1 MAGAHGERQRDAP
14 RHQAREL
21 DAQKKSLQA
30 AERDEVARAAWRAA
44 AQDLDPAD
52 LVFVDESGT
61 HLALTP
67 LYARA
72 PRGERAWGRVPA
84 DRGTNVTLLAALALT
99 GAGAAMTLPG
109 AADALAFEAYV
120 RDVLAP
126 TLRPGQI
133 VILDNVRTHKGA
145 VVRTLIEARGCRLL
159 FLPAYSPDFSPI
171 EHAFS
176 KLKALLRRASAR
188 TRETL
193 ESAIAEALAAI
204 SVQDAQ
210 GWFTACGYPVEA
222 QPF

>member
-1 MAGAHGERQRDAP
+1 M
-14 RHQAREL
+14 
-21 DAQKKSLQA
+21 
-30 AERDEVARAAWRAA
+30 ERDECARAAWREAVR
-44 AQDLDPAD
+44 DLDATD

-84 DRGTNVTLLAALALT
+84 DRGTNLTLLAALSLT
-99 GAGAAMTLPG
+99 GAGAAMTLAG
-109 AADALAFEAYV
+109 AADAVAFEAYV
-120 RDVLAP
+120 RAVLAP

-133 VILDNVRTHKGA
+133 VILDNVRTHKGEA
-145 VVRTLIEARGCRLL
+145 VRRVIAACGCQLL

-188 TRETL
+188 TREAL
-193 ESAIAEALAAI
+193 ETAIAEALAAI
-204 SVQDAQ
+204 SAQDAQ
-210 GWFTACGYPVEA
+210 GWFRACGYPVKA
-222 QPF
+222 QPL